1 MMFTIND
8 YFIDSSILIE
18 YNKGNKLRLS
28 SELSANDIFRCFVN
42 ETVLSEFLFHFL
54 AYNGKKSP
62 QTIHE
67 SNKIADVFALSDQYK
82 LIKTCHFLETSKRLY
97 SLVPSLMVKYNLL
110 PNDAI
115 ILATCKLHGIKNLAS
130 HDKDFE
136 IPCKAEGIDLVSD

>member
-18 YNKGNKLRLS
+18 YNKGNKLRLF

-62 QTIHE
+62 QSLHE
-67 SNKIADVFALSDQYK
+67 SNKITHIFASSDQYK
-82 LIKTCHFLETSKRLY
+82 LIKTCYFLDNDKRLY
-97 SLVPSLMVKYNLL
+97 SLVPDLMAKYNLL

-136 IPCKAEGIDLVSD
+136 EACKVEGISLVSN